1 MSATVDERPTP
12 TVEPQ
17 ATIDAVARS
26 YDALHN
32 ALVDRLR
39 RMVGGARAE
48 DAVQELFMRLL
59 RTGPGDA
66 SRLTFSYLFV
76 CARRIAARMAQPA
89 AAQRDDARRRI
100 AESAAPEL
108 PVLDFME
115 PQGESQEACLVF
127 EMLRGLSRREWDVV
141 QLTVLGSLTNE
152 QAAESLG
159 LPASTVRGLRQRAM
173 ARIREQFT
181 ARQVHAA

>member
-76 CARRIAARMAQPA
+76 CARRIAARM
-89 AAQRDDARRRI
+89 AQRDDARRRI